1 MLNHSRLVVISDF
14 LQIGT
19 NIALV
24 RYKRKKQES
33 FMMKTSSLPSF
44 IIEDYII
51 TNCFYVINLSFVRL
65 CRGA

>member
-1 MLNHSRLVVISDF
+1 MLNHSRLVVIIDF

-19 NIALV
+19 NIALM

-33 FMMKTSSLPSF
+33 FMMKTSSLLFF
-44 IIEDYII
+44 IIEGYIV
-51 TNCFYVINLSFVRL
+51 TNCFYVINLSFARL